1 MSIRAVCFD
10 FADTLAY
17 PWPSAWTPY
26 LEAAA
31 EHGVTLDETAFDRP
45 LDDAWEPWRTPL
57 GVDHSEA
64 SDDER
69 SFEAV
74 RARVH
79 RQRFEAVGVRG
90 DLAAT
95 VAERVAELDREP
107 RYWRLFD
114 DAAPALDRL
123 AGAGVEALIV
133 SNHVWQLPEI
143 VAALG
148 LPLPP
153 DAVLTSARI
162 GYRKPHPKIY
172 ATALRRAALPPS
184 EVLFV
189 GDNAR
194 ADVLGPRAAGM
205 RAVLLDRDD
214 ASERESGNGEAA
226 IRTLAH
232 LPL

>member
-17 PWPSAWTPY
+17 PWPSAWAPY
-26 LEAAA
+26 IEAAA

-45 LDDAWEPWRTPL
+45 LDDAWEPWRTSL

-64 SDDER
+64 SGDER
-69 SFEAV
+69 SFEAL

-90 DLAAT
+90 ELAASI
-95 VAERVAELDREP
+95 AERVAELDREP
-107 RYWRLFD
+107 RYWRLFED
-114 DAAPALDRL
+114 TAPALDRL
-123 AGAGVEALIV
+123 ADAGIETLIV
-133 SNHVWQLPEI
+133 SNHVWRLPEI

-148 LPLPP
+148 LPLRP
-153 DAVLTSARI
+153 DAVLTSARV
-162 GYRKPHPKIY
+162 GYRKPHPQIY
-172 ATALRRAALPPS
+172 AAALRRAARAPS

-194 ADVLGPRAAGM
+194 ADVEGPRAAGM
-205 RAVLLDRDD
+205 RAVLLDRD
-214 ASERESGNGEAA
+214 GGGEHVDDGEET
-226 IRTLAH
+226 IGTLAD